1 VFDFARIGFV
11 KLGSDGM
18 ETRSKGRTDTA
29 LTGLDVFVIGT
40 LQSRKIHKAWEG
52 SAWDFGNSWEENKWT
67 IIPALQYLIPPP
79 SSPTIASQ
87 LYHK

>member
-40 LQSRKIHKAWEG
+40 LQGRKIHKTWEG
-52 SAWDFGNSWEENKWT
+52 SAWDFGNSWEENK
-67 IIPALQYLIPPP
+67 
-79 SSPTIASQ
+79 
-87 LYHK
+87 